1 MIWSEFII
9 FYGAAEQA
17 GGSTLAPTLR
27 SSQGALSPLL
37 IPRAKSGLVRAIY
50 LFSFST
56 HLRRDFPCLPVQSL
70 EGAASTNAPPV
81 EISDWL
87 IFSSSSAKGTAELGI
102 TLPTP
107 LTRSLGRTTQAAQA
121 QTLPH
126 IDPQQN
132 KNTRSESSLNCV
144 DFTEIL

>member
-37 IPRAKSGLVRAIY
+37 IPRAKSGLARAIY

-87 IFSSSSAKGTAELGI
+87 IFSSSSAKRDRRIGDYAAHTAHSIFGTDNPSGSG
-102 TLPTP
+102 TN
-107 LTRSLGRTTQAAQA
+107 AAA
-121 QTLPH
+121 HRPAT
-126 IDPQQN
+126 
-132 KNTRSESSLNCV
+132 K
-144 DFTEIL
+144 